1 MTTTFI
7 TEIFAIL
14 TLLFSFTGAVIVATV
29 LYIKKYIDKHDLFIA
44 TLYVMTLES
53 MAIVFFILMA
63 LTRHE
68 VCLNVRG
75 YIDYYYRS

>member
-1 MTTTFI
+1 MTSAFI
-7 TEIFAIL
+7 AEIFAGL

-29 LYIKKYIDKHDLFIA
+29 LYIKKYIDKHELFIS

-63 LTRHE
+63 LTRHG
-68 VCLNVRG
+68 VLFKC
-75 YIDYYYRS
+75 

>member
-7 TEIFAIL
+7 AEIFAVL

-53 MAIVFFILMA
+53 MAIVFFIMMVLA
-63 LTRHE
+63 RHG
-68 VCLNVRG
+68 LLFN
-75 YIDYYYRS
+75 